1 MTRQAKLQEPGKPKR
16 GRPPDSTAKE
26 TRLKLLRSA
35 ASEFSSAEY
44 SQVSLVA
51 IARNVGLTSTAIYNH
66 FASKDDL
73 FLATAKHLMTV
84 NLDGIERAVAGKGD
98 WKAKLRAILDLIED
112 NETGWLR
119 FPLLTPAVQL
129 KSMRDP
135 EKFADILRLRK
146 RFVLHFVAL
155 VKGAQE
161 AGDMPKEIPAYPTG
175 ELLLAF
181 TFNGL
186 GAAMGHRSSEED
198 VSQLVESFSA
208 LLRLTD

>member
-1 MTRQAKLQEPGKPKR
+1 MTSQAKLQEPGKPKR

-84 NLDGIERAVAGKGD
+84 NLDGIERAVAGEDD
-98 WKAKLRAILDLIED
+98 WKAKLRAILDLIKS

-135 EKFADILRLRK
+135 EEFADILRLRK

-155 VKGAQE
+155 VKSAQE
-161 AGDMPKEIPAYPTG
+161 AGDMPKDIPINPTG

-186 GAAMGHRSSEED
+186 GATMGHSSNEED
-198 VSQLVESFSA
+198 VSQLVQSFSA